1 MLQLPEIYTGG
12 YLHELS
18 KTGDIDGVPMPQER
32 RSVNDYHDV
41 RAHEAQL
48 EMLDSAPKGAVYTLT
63 FHEEWDSRGEL
74 VQHAGK
80 IAWIKAADGEW
91 EPCNAD

>member
-1 MLQLPEIYTGG
+1 MMQLPEICAGG

-32 RSVNDYHDV
+32 RRANNYNDSGN
-41 RAHEAQL
+41 HEAQL

-74 VQHAGK
+74 VQHAEK
-80 IAWIKAADGEW
+80 ITWIKVADGEW
-91 EPCNAD
+91 EPCNTD